1 MAMRII
7 VMRQI
12 FHFFT
17 KNNHRYA
24 ARLFTLLAFIYF
36 CLIPDIY
43 ALQIEFPPV
52 AERHTTSGIAQISNS
67 YKRSTLKVGDQF
79 FSCAYMAG
87 TRPDCFS
94 HKEADIVRGQHIVV
108 EWFYAQ
114 VFPFSTEQKVI
125 RIWGEDGLLISE
137 KDSRRSL
144 KIAKDGT
151 PWLLTFAFLLFL
163 GIGLFYEWTTRI
175 KKKEPENTAEQ

>member
-7 VMRQI
+7 VMRQV

-24 ARLFTLLAFIYF
+24 ARLFSFIVFVYF
-36 CLIPDIY
+36 CLIPAIY
-43 ALQIEFPPV
+43 TLQIEFPTV
-52 AERHTTSGIAQISNS
+52 TERHTTSGIAQISNS
-67 YKRSTLKVGDQF
+67 RKASTLKIGDQF
-79 FSCAYMAG
+79 FSCTYIAG
-87 TRPDCFS
+87 TRPNCFS

-114 VFPFSTEQKVI
+114 VFPFSTEKKVI

-144 KIAKDGT
+144 KRDKDIV
-151 PWLLTFAFLLFL
+151 PVALIFEFLLFL
-163 GIGLFYEWTTRI
+163 GWGLFYEWTTRI
-175 KKKEPENTAEQ
+175 KKKDPKNTAEK